1 MGTPLPDLK
10 DSYTKDYYSGPGA
23 STAGAGIVGD
33 IGATVQG
40 IQDGNWLG
48 AGLGTVGTAMSALSL
63 VADPLAGF
71 LSAGIGWLIEHVSFL
86 REPLDKLC
94 GDPGAVQSES
104 NTWKNIKTEM
114 DAIRAEYEQAVGK
127 EVSSWKDP
135 VGDAYRQ
142 HADGLKEELS
152 GYAEAAG
159 GTSTAIM
166 VGGVLVGVERGLIR
180 DLITTFVSKMVE
192 RAIIAL
198 AASFFT
204 FGGAAAV
211 FIADAVAEGSI
222 LAGRIASKV
231 ADLLQKLT
239 DLATKVK
246 NLGGLVG
253 KLGSVAQKWLGKQGQ
268 TLEKAATKHGQLA
281 GGLKSMSHQA
291 GKGDVPTMPSS
302 VSGKLDDLSPGTV
315 ADKWKDKKF
324 NPKDDDGNWKPTGPG
339 IVKDVRGQVVAGN
352 NREKKYEK
360 KHPEYNPD

>member
-1 MGTPLPDLK
+1 MGNSPDLK
-10 DSYTKDYYSGPGA
+10 EDYNKNYYSGPGA

-40 IQDGNWLG
+40 IQDGNWAG
-48 AGLGTVGTAMSALSL
+48 AGFGAVGTAMSALSL

-94 GDPGAVQSES
+94 GDPGAIQAES

-114 DAIRAEYEQAVGK
+114 DAIRAEYEQAVGR
-127 EVSSWKDP
+127 EVSSWQDP
-135 VGDAYRQ
+135 VGDAYRA
-142 HADGLKEELS
+142 HADGLKTELA
-152 GYAEAAG
+152 GYAQAADG
-159 GTSTAIM
+159 ASTAVMI
-166 VGGVLVGVERGLIR
+166 GGVLVGIERGLIR
-180 DLITTFVSKMVE
+180 ELITTFVAKMVE

-222 LAGRIASKV
+222 LAGKIASKV
-231 ADLLQKLT
+231 ANLLQKLA

-268 TLEKAATKHGQLA
+268 TLEKAATTHGQFA

-291 GKGDVPTMPSS
+291 GRGATPKVPQS
-302 VSGKLDDLSPGTV
+302 VADKLDGLSPGETL
-315 ADKWKDKKF
+315 KNFGNKKF
-324 NPKDDDGNWKPTGPG
+324 NPKDSDGNWKPTGPA
-339 IVKDVRGQVVAGN
+339 IVKDTRGQVIAGN
-352 NREKKYEK
+352 NRENQYEK
-360 KHPEYNPD
+360 KHPEYNDD